1 MAVGDPFRFAFDLKL
16 NRAAQARTDECR
28 HPNDLRV
35 ESEIIAQTIAA
46 CSAGFQLSAQR
57 RRAMAIR
64 GPIPAR
70 LRVSREK
77 GYPTMSFKAFS
88 IQLHK
93 WAALVVGIQLFLW
106 VSGGLVMSLS
116 DIDEV
121 HGDLTK
127 ATMEPK
133 PLRWGRVVAVD
144 AIVSRISAPIVEI
157 SLSTGFFGPQ
167 YRLTDMAG
175 VVHHFDAQTGEPLS
189 AIDANQAVEIA
200 VANYLG
206 DETSQTALLVDQNS
220 TEYQGR
226 LPAWRVD
233 FDDEA
238 ATTLYIA
245 ADNGDVV
252 TRRNRIWRIYDFAW
266 MLHIMDYRERT
277 DFNHPLLVWA
287 SALALLV
294 ALSGVYLIGV
304 TSWRRE
310 ARRLMNHD

>member
-1 MAVGDPFRFAFDLKL
+1 MAVGDPFRLAFDLKS
-16 NRAAQARTDECR
+16 NCAAQTRTDECR

-35 ESEIIAQTIAA
+35 EAEIIAQAIAA
-46 CSAGFQLSAQR
+46 NPAVFQLSAGWPFAGR
-57 RRAMAIR
+57 S
-64 GPIPAR
+64 R
-70 LRVSREK
+70 LDFASHEK

-93 WAALVVGIQLFLW
+93 WVALVVGIQLFLW
-106 VSGGLVMSLS
+106 VAGGLVMSWF

-127 ATMEPK
+127 AAVELK

-144 AIVSRISAPIVEI
+144 AIIGQISAPIAEL

-167 YRLTDMAG
+167 YRLTDVAG

-200 VANYLG
+200 VANYSG
-206 DETSQTALLVDQNS
+206 DGAGQAALRVDQNS
-220 TEYQGR
+220 TEYHGR

-233 FDDEA
+233 FDDKA
-238 ATTLYIA
+238 ATTLYVA

-277 DFNHPLLVWA
+277 DFNHPLLVGA
-287 SALALLV
+287 SALAFLV

-310 ARRLMNHD
+310 ARRLMNRD

>member
-1 MAVGDPFRFAFDLKL
+1 M
-16 NRAAQARTDECR
+16 
-28 HPNDLRV
+28 
-35 ESEIIAQTIAA
+35 AQTIAA
-46 CSAGFQLSAQR
+46 WPAGFQLSVQPR
-57 RRAMAIR
+57 HAMAIR

-106 VSGGLVMSLS
+106 VSGVLLMSLS

-127 ATMEPK
+127 ATIEPK
-133 PLRWGRVVAVD
+133 PLRWGRVVAMD
-144 AIVSRISAPIVEI
+144 AIVSRASAPIAEI

-167 YRLTDMAG
+167 YRLTDTAG
-175 VVHHFDAQTGEPLS
+175 IVHHFDAQTGEPLS
-189 AIDANQAVEIA
+189 AIDANQAEEIA
-200 VANYLG
+200 VANYSG
-206 DETSQTALLVDQNS
+206 DGTGQTALLVDRNS
-220 TEYQGR
+220 TEYRGR
-226 LPAWRVD
+226 LPVWRVD
-233 FDDEA
+233 FNDKA

-277 DFNHPLLVWA
+277 DFNHPLLVWV

-294 ALSGVYLIGV
+294 TLSGVYLIRV

-310 ARRLMNHD
+310 ARQLMNHD